1 MHFFEKFY
9 KISIAFY
16 AVFLLYLMFF
26 GFGRSPYPINIV
38 RLVPMFSTL
47 GFVKE
52 TILWKSIF
60 INVCGNILMFM
71 PFGFLGIVFPKLND
85 FRTLIIN
92 FISAIV
98 VVESLQYI
106 TRLGVFDID
115 DIILNTLGV
124 AMGFFLYQ
132 FILGR
137 SIHKDS

>member
-1 MHFFEKFY
+1 
-9 KISIAFY
+9 
-16 AVFLLYLMFF
+16 
-26 GFGRSPYPINIV
+26 
-38 RLVPMFSTL
+38 
-47 GFVKE
+47 
-52 TILWKSIF
+52 
-60 INVCGNILMFM
+60 MFM
-71 PFGFLGIVFPKLND
+71 PFRFLGIVFPKLND

-98 VVESLQYI
+98 VSESLQYI

-132 FILGR
+132 FIWGR

>member
-1 MHFFEKFY
+1 
-9 KISIAFY
+9 
-16 AVFLLYLMFF
+16 
-26 GFGRSPYPINIV
+26 
-38 RLVPMFSTL
+38 MFSTL

-52 TILWKSIF
+52 TILWKTIF

-115 DIILNTLGV
+115 DIILNTLGLQWDSSYTNLFWE
-124 AMGFFLYQ
+124 GL
-132 FILGR
+132 FIRILSMDFHPPCR
-137 SIHKDS
+137 IFYSVPSKFSVKFARISS